1 MNPILDA
8 VREGRTGLLPGLL
21 GPLTAPERQELL
33 ARLAHLRAEMR
44 GWDWSRWRERD
55 RIRSALLVAGAGCH
69 TGASP
74 AASWI
79 GAHDLREGQE
89 FPTEPL
95 LGVLA
100 DRDPRWLGELAHRL
114 AERTGTAEEDY
125 PLIRELVRRAGC
137 PVPTTDAFVHGWVR
151 SIFTMDRARTTHNPL
166 SIALRQDP
174 YARELVP
181 LLFATAE
188 SPEALHWCSDPTAPN
203 HWPSELAALAQEG
216 IVERR
221 VLVDGCVARLRR
233 GGRQNQLKFFLAM
246 LTRLELTPAE
256 ERERTADWTAL
267 AAGAPSP
274 LAGYAQQVLVRL
286 VDAGG
291 VPAQRLAEMSDVV
304 LRRPEKKLVRA
315 QLGLLGQA
323 LRRDPEARRTL
334 LPAVAVAFGHEDT
347 ALQERALGLV
357 VRYLPPGDRALRRE
371 LALRAEALSPLHR
384 RAAAE
389 LLGPCTAPAPGSCA
403 EPAYE
408 EVLPPAPVRRRLAR
422 GPLTLAAT
430 VALVAAS
437 GAAGEPTAAAFESAL
452 DGLVRHAH
460 HDRAA
465 LAGAL
470 RPALAGRRW
479 HPEGDRPVDP
489 RQLSGLDLMAA
500 AVLGRVRAPDLVPGR
515 GAHDGGCRPDCV
527 HAALSAVTASRLTE
541 AAHRI
546 LTDPQPFLLATP
558 TWETGSLEPE
568 ELVVRL
574 AAYRRLG
581 AEPGPADFAQAL
593 LRVRRDPGAVPAAAA
608 LATAEGDRLAAW
620 LAGAGEPPAVHRRV
634 TDPFP
639 DALAAPR
646 SGPFA
651 DPFADPVPAVGPAA
665 VPQAGPLRW
674 DRPPRPPATRRIVLE
689 TAERC
694 VVRREFPAAFR
705 GLGRAH
711 TERSRSCSPACA
723 GGLVQGAVLPEDR
736 ETQAAW
742 LLPEVTAGATARE
755 RGAGVPL
762 PLPRLAE
769 LGGPAGPALHLTV
782 ATGLGA
788 RDAGD
793 RRAAVDALLLLAAR
807 GELDAPRLGRDLAEL
822 LGLGTVKPSRLAGAA
837 RTAAATG
844 AYATT
849 WAVLAEAL
857 VPLLAGGGSARG
869 TGELLAVAADC
880 VERCG
885 AYGPAPAGLAEG
897 AGRPGASQRGRAA
910 PRAVCYTPMSRPP
923 QNCWL
928 F

>member
-1 MNPILDA
+1 MNPILEA
-8 VREGRTGLLPGLL
+8 VREGRTDQLPGLL
-21 GPLTAPERQELL
+21 KPLTAPERQELL
-33 ARLAHLRAEMR
+33 ARLALLRAEIR

-69 TGASP
+69 TGAT
-74 AASWI
+74 AAADWI

-89 FPTEPL
+89 FPTGPL
-95 LGVLA
+95 LDLLA
-100 DRDPRWLGELAHRL
+100 DRDPGWLGELAHHL
-114 AERTGTAEEDY
+114 AENTATAEADY
-125 PLIRELVRRAGC
+125 PLVRELVRIADC
-137 PVPTTDAFVHGWVR
+137 PVPTTDAFVHGWVQ
-151 SIFTMDRARTTHNPL
+151 SIFTMDRARSTHSPL
-166 SIALRQDP
+166 SIVLRQDP

-181 LLFATAE
+181 LLFTTAE

-246 LTRLELTPAE
+246 LTRLELTPTE
-256 ERERTADWTAL
+256 ERERTADWIEL
-267 AAGAPSP
+267 AAEAPSP
-274 LAGYAQQVLVRL
+274 LAGHAQQVLVRL
-286 VDAGG
+286 ADAGG
-291 VPAQRLAEMSDVV
+291 LPAQRLAQMSGAV

-323 LRRDPEARRTL
+323 LRRDPATRHTL

-347 ALQERALGLV
+347 TLQERALGLA
-357 VRYLPPGDRALRRE
+357 VRYLPPADRELRRE

-389 LLGPCTAPAPGSCA
+389 LLGSTASPAAGACA
-403 EPAYE
+403 EPAYA
-408 EVLPPAPVRRRLAR
+408 EVLPPAPVPRRLAS
-422 GPLTLAAT
+422 GPPTLAGT

-437 GAAGEPTAAAFESAL
+437 VTAGEPTAAVFESAL

-465 LAGAL
+465 LAEAL
-470 RPALAGRRW
+470 RAALGGLRW
-479 HPEGDRPVDP
+479 HPGGGRPVDP
-489 RQLSGLDLMAA
+489 GQLTGLELVVA
-500 AVLGRVRAPDLVPGR
+500 AVLDRVRAPDLLPGR
-515 GAHDGGCRPDCV
+515 TAHGDGCRPDCV
-527 HAALSAVTASRLTE
+527 HAALSAVTAARLAE
-541 AAHRI
+541 AAHRV
-546 LTDPQPFLLATP
+546 LTDPLPFLLATP

-581 AEPGPADFAQAL
+581 TGPGPADFAQAL
-593 LRVRRDPGAVPAAAA
+593 LRVRRSPGAVPAAAA
-608 LATAEGDRLAAW
+608 LGTPEGDRLAAW
-620 LAGAGEPPAVHRRV
+620 LAGAGEPPAVRRRV

-639 DALAAPR
+639 DPLRVPSPDRAPFTA
-646 SGPFA
+646 PFTT
-651 DPFADPVPAVGPAA
+651 PLTGPAA
-665 VPQAGPLRW
+665 APAAAPDPQSGPRRW
-674 DRPPRPPATRRIVLE
+674 DRPPRAAAPRRIVLD

-694 VVRREFPAAFR
+694 VVREEFPAAFR

-711 TERSRSCSPACA
+711 TESARGCSPSCA
-723 GGLVQGAVLPEDR
+723 GGLVQQSVLPEDR
-736 ETQAAW
+736 EMQAAW

-755 RGAGVPL
+755 GGAGA

-788 RDAGD
+788 RHAED
-793 RRAAVDALLLLAAR
+793 RHAAVDALLLLAAR
-807 GELDAPRLGRDLAEL
+807 GELDAPRVGRDLAEL
-822 LGLGTVKPSRLAGAA
+822 LALGTVKPNRLAEAA

-849 WAVLAEAL
+849 WAVLAQAL
-857 VPLLAGGGSARG
+857 TPLLAAGGAAVRG

-885 AYGPAPAGLAEG
+885 ACGPAPAGLAEAAARSG
-897 AGRPGASQRGRAA
+897 SSQLVRQARRLRAA
-910 PRAVCYTPMSRPP
+910 LTAAS
-923 QNCWL
+923 
-928 F
+928 

>member
-8 VREGRTGLLPGLL
+8 VREGRTDLLPGLVR
-21 GPLTAPERQELL
+21 PLTAPERQEVL

-89 FPTEPL
+89 FPTGPL

-100 DRDPRWLGELAHRL
+100 DRDPGWLGELAHRL
-114 AERTGTAEEDY
+114 AERAGTAEEDY
-125 PLIRELVRRAGC
+125 PLIRELVRLAGC

-151 SIFTMDRARTTHNPL
+151 SIFTMDRARSTHSPL

-256 ERERTADWTAL
+256 ERERTADWIAL
-267 AAGAPSP
+267 AAEAPSP
-274 LAGYAQQVLVRL
+274 LAGHAQQVLVRL
-286 VDAGG
+286 ADAGG
-291 VPAQRLAEMSDVV
+291 IEAQRLAEMSDAV

-334 LPAVAVAFGHEDT
+334 LPAVATAFGHEDT

-357 VRYLPPGDRALRRE
+357 VRYLPPGDRELRRK
-371 LALRAEALSPLHR
+371 LALSAEALSPLHR
-384 RAAAE
+384 RAATE
-389 LLGPCTAPAPGSCA
+389 LLGPSTSPAAGTCA
-403 EPAYE
+403 EPAYR
-408 EVLPPAPVRRRLAR
+408 EVLPPPPVRRRLTC
-422 GPLTLAAT
+422 GPLTLAGT

-437 GAAGEPTAAAFESAL
+437 DAAGEPTAAAFESAL

-489 RQLSGLDLMAA
+489 QQLSGLDLPAA
-500 AVLGRVRAPDLVPGR
+500 AVLGRVRAQDLTPGR
-515 GAHDGGCRPDCV
+515 GAHGGGCRPDCV

-541 AAHRI
+541 AAHRV

-558 TWETGSLEPE
+558 TWETGSLEPG

-608 LATAEGDRLAAW
+608 LGTPEGDRLAAW
-620 LAGAGEPPAVHRRV
+620 LAGAGEPPPVRRRV

-639 DALAAPR
+639 DAVPA
-646 SGPFA
+646 SCT
-651 DPFADPVPAVGPAA
+651 DPFADPVPDA
-665 VPQAGPLRW
+665 VPQAGSLRW
-674 DRPPRPPATRRIVLE
+674 DRPPRPSVTRRIVLE

-742 LLPEVTAGATARE
+742 LLPVVTAGATARE
-755 RGAGVPL
+755 RAAGAPLPL

-769 LGGPAGPALHLTV
+769 LGGPAGPALHLAV

-788 RDAGD
+788 RHAED

-822 LGLGTVKPSRLAGAA
+822 LGLGTVKPSRLAEAA

-849 WAVLAEAL
+849 WAVLAQAL
-857 VPLLAGGGSARG
+857 TPLLAGDGPTRG
-869 TGELLAVAADC
+869 TGELLAVAAEC

-885 AYGPAPAGLAEG
+885 AYGPAPAGLAE
-897 AGRPGASQRGRAA
+897 AAARPGSSQLVRQARRLRAA
-910 PRAVCYTPMSRPP
+910 LTAAP
-923 QNCWL
+923 
-928 F
+928 